1 MADYFPWLK
10 NYDKGVPPTLQ
21 PYPQKTMIEI
31 VDESAK
37 AKPYRA
43 MLYFKG
49 AKVQYADFI
58 RQSDALAAGLVAQG
72 VQKGDRVAM
81 LLPNCPRWSSG
92 SRLSGRL
99 APSLCR
105 STRSTLNM
113 RSSML

>member
-1 MADYFPWLK
+1 MSDYPWLK

-21 PYPQKTMIEI
+21 PYPQKTMIDI
-31 VDESAK
+31 VDESAR

-49 AKVQYADFI
+49 AKVLYADFI

-81 LLPNCPRWSSG
+81 LLPNCPQMVIGFQAIWRAG
-92 SRLSGRL
+92 AIAERGRCAGGDRPQPVL
-99 APSLCR
+99 
-105 STRSTLNM
+105 
-113 RSSML
+113 